1 MPYDVSCHV
10 YPVIT
15 LIGEPDI
22 SLNIT
27 VDPLVSLTTTTT
39 IEQTNAMT
47 AQHTCRDT
55 TTVAYTH
62 VPRITVQL
70 NGSQDKIIEGAI
82 SSGSKTV
89 ITTS

>member
-10 YPVIT
+10 HPVIT
-15 LIGEPDI
+15 LIGEPDV
-22 SLNIT
+22 SLNI
-27 VDPLVSLTTTTT
+27 VASASVNLQVSQAV
-39 IEQTNAMT
+39 EQTNAMT
-47 AQHTCRDT
+47 VQHTCRDT

-62 VPRITVQL
+62 VPRFTLRLNGGQDKTVQGTL
-70 NGSQDKIIEGAI
+70 